1 MFSIKKIKLYIRY
14 DTTALIRLSDD
25 NTNPLIVGAWPRT
38 ERTILTRW
46 SDICSAPNRALREQA
61 ENRYEIFYKTALR
74 QTSNVSAKIATSDP
88 MRSGSVDEKGEDEED
103 AEDDDKENMYEEAFA
118 KMKRAAGVSEIE
130 EVVHR

>member
-1 MFSIKKIKLYIRY
+1 MRY
-14 DTTALIRLSDD
+14 SR
-25 NTNPLIVGAWPRT
+25 NYCETN
-38 ERTILTRW
+38 
-46 SDICSAPNRALREQA
+46 
-61 ENRYEIFYKTALR
+61 F
-74 QTSNVSAKIATSDP
+74 SNVSAQIATSDP